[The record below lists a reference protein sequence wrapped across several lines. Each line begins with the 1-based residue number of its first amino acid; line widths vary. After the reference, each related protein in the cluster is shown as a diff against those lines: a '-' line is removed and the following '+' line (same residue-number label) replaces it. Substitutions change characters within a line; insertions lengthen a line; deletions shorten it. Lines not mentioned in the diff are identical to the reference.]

1 MYVSVR
7 RYEGNSELAG
17 QLSSRAD
24 EVKGVV
30 GDIPGFRAYYLLDAG
45 GDTVSISVFD
55 DESGAHQSNEAAA
68 AWLKDNV
75 PNLPGAPA
83 ISAGEVLLSF

>member
-1 MYVSVR
+1 MYASVR
-7 RYEGNSELAG
+7 RYEGNAELAG
-17 QLSSRAD
+17 ELSSRAD
-24 EVKGVV
+24 EVRSVV

-68 AWLKDNV
+68 AWLKENV